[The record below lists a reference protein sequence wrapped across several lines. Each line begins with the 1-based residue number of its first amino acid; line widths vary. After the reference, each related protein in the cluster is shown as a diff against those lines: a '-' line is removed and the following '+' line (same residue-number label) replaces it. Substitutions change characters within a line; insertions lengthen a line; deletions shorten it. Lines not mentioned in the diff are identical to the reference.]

1 MSEPIKFTE
10 PELKEVNSLQGTY
23 VNIQNALGQL
33 SISRIRLQQQIEEFD
48 KAEGNLTKQ
57 FSETQEKERE
67 FIDKINKKYG
77 DGNLDINSGVF
88 TPKDSTEGSTET
100 K

>member
-1 MSEPIKFTE
+1 MSEEVKFTE

-23 VNIQNALGQL
+23 VNIQSALGQL
-33 SISRIRLQQQIEEFD
+33 QISRIRLEQQINEFD
-48 KAEGNLTKQ
+48 TAEDNLRKQ

-77 DGNLDINSGVF
+77 DGNLDINTGVF
-88 TPKDSTEGSTET
+88 TPKPVEETTEN